1 MPNRKKVP
9 TEKEFQE
16 TVRQNVDKQMTD
28 LREKKLKN
36 GESKGKETGGSSSDE
51 KKS

>member
-16 TVRQNVDKQMTD
+16 TVRKNVDDKMTE
-28 LREKKLKN
+28 LREKKLH
-36 GESKGKETGGSSSDE
+36 GKPEGQETERSSE
-51 KKS
+51 HEAKP